1 VELAMSGVEAVV
13 AELQLASSA
22 RARGCAFRAAGVGAK
37 TAAADSAY
45 FNLLHID
52 SMGVARP

>member
-1 VELAMSGVEAVV
+1 MSGVEAVV

-52 SMGVARP
+52 SIGVARP